1 MKILLYEPCA
11 KLIEHVGVL
20 LDTAAIMAEEGHE
33 IFYLYNS
40 CSLGI
45 CTGNLQMNNVTCM
58 QCKRNMRHILKLLP
72 KGTKTINLHDYW
84 QNNKD
89 IQFDYS
95 NVNDLKK
102 IQYKGVKTGYS
113 VLSSYISA
121 TRNLHPKIDDS
132 SKVFFD
138 RLINRSCNL
147 TDAFELVLHD
157 VHPDRVCLFNS
168 RLMEMRPIFDI
179 ARREDIETYS
189 YEVQGGWSEPFV
201 KNLFVNSTPHNIEN
215 RHSKY
220 LEIWN
225 KTDLSQ
231 EDKIKIAEDF
241 FIKRRNAEA
250 AGDRVYVANQEVG
263 KLPANWDDKKNNIVI
278 FNSSEDE
285 FTAVGEEYENYALFP
300 SQYKGIRF
308 ILDNTKDVPNTHV
321 YLRIHPNLKNIE
333 YRYHTE
339 LANLQDEYSHVTVI
353 PGSDKV
359 SSYTLMDHANKVV
372 VFGSTI
378 GMEAAYW
385 GKPVILLAGCIYYL
399 SDLSYVPH
407 SQDELVK
414 LLHQPHLEPK
424 DNSEALKIAFYIMYR
439 NPANRYKYIDFNFV
453 NFAIGK
459 STFRTVKYL
468 KTLGSYK
475 LYAIINRLIHKF
487 LKHWQHTTPI
497 PYKEDMEIEL

>member
-1 MKILLYEPCA
+1 MRVLIYEPCA

-20 LDTAAIMAEEGHE
+20 LDAAAIMSEEGHE
-33 IFYLYNS
+33 IIYLYNS

-72 KGTKTINLHDYW
+72 KGTRTINLQNYW
-84 QNNKD
+84 QNNED
-89 IQFDYS
+89 IHFDYL
-95 NVNDLKK
+95 NVNELKK

-113 VLSSYISA
+113 VMSSYISA

-132 SKVFFD
+132 SRVFFD

-147 TDAFELVLHD
+147 TDAFERVLQEF
-157 VHPDRVCLFNS
+157 HPDRVCLFNS
-168 RLMEMRPIFDI
+168 RLMEMRPIFDV
-179 ARREDIETYS
+179 ARRENIETYS
-189 YEVQGGWSEPFV
+189 YEVEGGWSEPFV
-201 KNLFVNSTPHNIEN
+201 KNLFINCTPHNIEN
-215 RHSKY
+215 LHSKY
-220 LEIWN
+220 LEVWN
-225 KTDLSQ
+225 KSELPQ
-231 EDKIKIAEDF
+231 ERKIQIAKDF
-241 FIKRRNAEA
+241 FERRRNAVA
-250 AGDRVYVANQEVG
+250 AGDRVFVANQELG
-263 KLPANWDDKKNNIVI
+263 KLPDDWVEDKQNIVI

-285 FTAVGEEYENYALFP
+285 FSSLGDEFDKYALFP

-308 ILDNTKDVPNTHV
+308 VLETTKNMPDTHV
-321 YLRIHPNLKNIE
+321 YLRIHPNLKDIE
-333 YRYHTE
+333 YCYHTE
-339 LANLQDEYSHVTVI
+339 LAKLKDEYPHLTVI
-353 PGSDKV
+353 AGADKV
-359 SSYTLMDHANKVV
+359 SSYTLMDHASKVV

-378 GMEAAYW
+378 GMESAYW

-399 SDLSYVPH
+399 SDLCYVPH
-407 SQDELVK
+407 SESELVQ
-414 LLHQPHLEPK
+414 LLHQPHLDPK

-487 LKHWQHTTPI
+487 HKHWQHTRPI
-497 PYKEDMEIEL
+497 PYDEDMEIEL